1 MPKINLSPFLVVVLL
16 GGLLCL
22 PSAEAAAPELSAAE
36 LQKQARQSFA
46 EGRYAEAE
54 AVNLEIAERHPGSEA
69 RRYAVQMLG
78 SLYEN
83 NLVDLEKALKWHR
96 VFLDKYADPR
106 QVPFY
111 REKLDLLEQLL
122 PQERGYAAYQ
132 AIRHANAGDE
142 VAVEQLEALLS
153 EHPDFILRPRIL
165 KELAY
170 AYARLDRR
178 GKSYRAF
185 QALARSGG
193 EEFTASDRMAYE
205 KARRH
210 WLRSTVGASI
220 AWGVVVILA
229 AAALLM
235 NPWPRMTRAS
245 LGTFFVWS
253 ALWLLLAAA
262 RIPSYYAIEGEENL
276 FHDAAVYVAA
286 ALNLAVL
293 FWILLLSRGKFWKTR
308 PRALLWLSPVLTVVM
323 TAAVFYLFLI
333 YQPNGA
339 EIMDAFVGK
348 YRHWVEAWQSSE
360 PIH

>member
-1 MPKINLSPFLVVVLL
+1 MPKIKLNPFLIVVLL
-16 GGLLCL
+16 VGLLCL
-22 PSAEAAAPELSAAE
+22 PSTGLAAAELSVAE

-54 AVNLEIAERHPGSEA
+54 AVNLEIAEKHPGSEA

-96 VFLDKYADPR
+96 VFLDEYADPR
-106 QVPFY
+106 QVLFY
-111 REKLDLLEQLL
+111 REKLALLEQLL
-122 PQERGYAAYQ
+122 PQERTYAAYQ
-132 AIRHANAGDE
+132 AIRHANGNGE
-142 VAVEQLEALLS
+142 VAVEKLEALLA
-153 EHPDFILRPRIL
+153 EHPDFLLQARVL

-178 GKSYRAF
+178 GDSYRAF
-185 QALARSGG
+185 QALSRIGG

-210 WLRSTVGASI
+210 WLRSTVGAGI
-220 AWGVVVILA
+220 AWGVVIIFSA
-229 AAALLM
+229 AVLLM

-245 LGTFFVWS
+245 LRTFVIW
-253 ALWLLLAAA
+253 AVLWLLLAAA
-262 RIPSYYAIEGEENL
+262 RIPAYYAIEGEENL

-286 ALNLAVL
+286 GLNLAVL
-293 FWILLLSRGKFWKTR
+293 FWVLLLTRGRFWQTR
-308 PRALLWLSPVLTVVM
+308 PRALLWLSPVLAVLM
-323 TAAVFYLFLI
+323 TTAVFYLFLI
-333 YQPNGA
+333 HQPNGA
-339 EIMDAFVGK
+339 EIMDAFAGK

-360 PIH
+360 PIL